1 MIPIVSVAGTTV
13 LLVED
18 EAMIAILMEDFL
30 RELGCEDVIIC
41 GDLSGALARVAFPGF
56 DVAVLDINLSHG
68 ETSYPIAEE
77 LQRRGVPFVFV
88 TGYSFGDRHPP
99 GFDDVPTVCK
109 PYRIA
114 QLETAMLRVLNQ

>member
-1 MIPIVSVAGTTV
+1 MIPVVLAGLTV
-13 LLVED
+13 LVVED
-18 EAMIAILMEDFL
+18 DALVAIFTEDAL
-30 RELGCEDVIIC
+30 DALQCDVILC
-41 GDLSGALARVAFPGF
+41 QDFSGGMERVKHPGF
-56 DVAVLDINLSHG
+56 QIAVLDINLSHG

-114 QLETAMLRVLNQ
+114 QLETAMLRVLNP